1 MLIDIK
7 ARARR
12 ILYLN
17 IERKQMSTKTM
28 KQRIALVAV
37 SALTAGFLSV
47 VSTPAANA
55 ATADVTANSLWV
67 ATTNSATTDP
77 VVTAAG
83 GDTAL
88 DKSKG
93 FLAVTSADLAGAQ
106 AVQAIGTGLLA
117 GTSGTAVATQTSK
130 LVFNAAGGAATDRVS
145 IVATNG
151 TVSGVTSARILL
163 GEIQTINTGDIVEV
177 TTAAAHGLAVGDV
190 ITVDA
195 QNNKADAT
203 SVAVTVVTSATVFRY
218 VGTTA
223 LDADAAKTADSGF
236 LTVALTYN
244 GLANAVVRSNGQN
257 PVIAGVVT
265 PNAGA
270 TSMTVSAYKGTSVS
284 STLPTNGTLLG
295 TWVITL
301 AATVATGT
309 FSAADSPVAVTTSA
323 TATQITQSV
332 DASTGGITAGNPLFI
347 QVIGKNPYGQALA
360 SGTYVASA
368 TNGATVAW
376 GNAAAATAAG
386 TLSVATVTPDG
397 TDQLRID
404 PASSLATST
413 TTVTITHNGSPVA
426 TKTLTFYGEVKTIKI
441 ESVKSGRTG
450 TTIAGQT
457 ATGYAVYS
465 YRDSADGKVP
475 GAAATFSALSAT
487 SIVTTGK
494 SVRSPSRSTQAAIAD
509 ADFDNAVET
518 SIGTGTDGVFAF
530 SCGST
535 SGTSTVNITTTNVIS
550 LATITAPVTIACNG
564 GFATYTVSTDKA
576 SYAVGEIA
584 TITIDAKDSSGNPV
598 SDNTALT
605 AGSVSVGGGS
615 LTATIAGTELFA
627 AGKRTVQAQ
636 MTAAGKFN
644 TVVTLAGSV
653 TSTAT
658 TGYAVTDGAVSNA
671 QVLQSIV
678 ALIASINQQIQALQK
693 LILKR

>member
-1 MLIDIK
+1 
-7 ARARR
+7 
-12 ILYLN
+12 
-17 IERKQMSTKTM
+17 M

-37 SALTAGFLSV
+37 SALTAGLFSV
-47 VSTPAANA
+47 VSTPVANA
-55 ATADVTANSLWV
+55 AAGDLV
-67 ATTNSATTDP
+67 AETLFLSTTNSATGLAVITD
-77 VVTAAG
+77 AG
-83 GDTAL
+83 GAADT
-88 DKSKG
+88 DKSVG
-93 FLAVTSADLAGAQ
+93 LLALTSAAAAGAQ
-106 AVQAIGTGLLA
+106 VAQNNGSHVLA
-117 GTSGTAVATQTSK
+117 GTTGTAVAT
-130 LVFNAAGGAATDRVS
+130 
-145 IVATNG
+145 
-151 TVSGVTSARILL
+151 
-163 GEIQTINTGDIVEV
+163 
-177 TTAAAHGLAVGDV
+177 TTAKIALGVASASKAAVSVTGGTITAVGTELGGTAAV
-190 ITVDA
+190 VGANATTL
-195 QNNKADAT
+195 AT
-203 SVAVTVVTSATVFRY
+203 STTGKEVAF
-218 VGTTA
+218 
-223 LDADAAKTADSGF
+223 
-236 LTVALTYN
+236 
-244 GLANAVVRSNGQN
+244 
-257 PVIAGVVT
+257 VVT
-265 PNAGA
+265 PNSGA
-270 TSMTVSAYKGTSVS
+270 TSVTVSAWQGANVTAALPSNGTSIGS
-284 STLPTNGTLLG
+284 
-295 TWVITL
+295 WVITL

-386 TLSVATVTPDG
+386 TLSVATATPDG

-404 PASSLATST
+404 PASSTATST

-426 TKTLTFYGEVKTIKI
+426 TKTLTFYGEVKKIVI

-450 TTIAGQT
+450 TTIAGST
-457 ATGYAVYS
+457 ATAYAVYS

-487 SIVTTGK
+487 GIVTTGA
-494 SVRSPSRSTQAAIAD
+494 SVRAPSRSTQAAIAD
-509 ADFDNAVET
+509 ANFDNAVET
-518 SIGTGTDGVFAF
+518 AIGTGTDGVFAF

-550 LATITAPVTIACNG
+550 LATITAPATVACNG

-598 SDNTALT
+598 SDNTQLT

-615 LTATIAGTELFA
+615 LTATIAGTEQFA

-636 MTAAGKFN
+636 MTTAGKFN
-644 TVVTLAGSV
+644 TIVTLAGSV

-658 TGYAVTDGAVSNA
+658 TGYAVTDGGVSNA

-678 ALIASINQQIQALQK
+678 SLIASINKQIQALQK